1 MSRRDRNLRFTR
13 LVADSQDQENT
24 QHDRNRR
31 HECSR
36 SQFLSCHEIAQGNV
50 NTLDNRFGAERP
62 DELLSNYAALLRFTE
77 QSGLLSV
84 AQTRVLARRAGRAE
98 AEQVS
103 AAARDLREAAAS
115 VLYTRIEGRASLPG
129 DVRTLESYF
138 RSAQA
143 QQELVET
150 PSPQLAWDWLSSSTT
165 DAELPLW
172 ILSLQTSAL
181 LTSAAM
187 SRLRSCQTQTCRWL
201 FLDTSKNHS
210 RRWCDMKVCGNRMK
224 ARRFQARQA

>member
-1 MSRRDRNLRFTR
+1 MPKADTPFS
-13 LVADSQDQENT
+13 LVAGHPALD
-24 QHDRNRR
+24 
-31 HECSR
+31 
-36 SQFLSCHEIAQGNV
+36 LV
-50 NTLDNRFGAERP
+50 NTLDNRFREVGPA
-62 DELLSNYAALLRFTE
+62 ELLDDYAALLRFTE

-84 AQTRVLARRAGRAE
+84 AQTGVLARSTGRAE
-98 AEQVS
+98 AERAS
-103 AAARDLREAAAS
+103 TAARELREAAAS
-115 VLYTRIEGRASLPG
+115 VLYARLEGNASLPKE
-129 DVRTLESYF
+129 VRTLESYF
-138 RSAQA
+138 RSARA

-150 PSPQLAWDWLSSSTT
+150 PSPQLAWDWRLSSTT
-165 DAELPLW
+165 EADLPVW

-187 SRLRSCQTQTCRWL
+187 SRLRSCQTETCRWL